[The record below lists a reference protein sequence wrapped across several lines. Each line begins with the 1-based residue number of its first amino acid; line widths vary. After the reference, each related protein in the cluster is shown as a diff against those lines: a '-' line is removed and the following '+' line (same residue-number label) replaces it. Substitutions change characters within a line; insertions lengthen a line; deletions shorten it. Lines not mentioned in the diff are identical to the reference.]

1 MRLSNVLLFA
11 GLLAGA
17 SCATPDAENSLTG
30 DYLAGRLAARVNAID
45 DAAAAYSAAHAAA
58 PGQVDIL
65 RDAFFY
71 HLAAGEI
78 DAAAPYAEKLLAIGG
93 EASSDGLA
101 RVLLAARALK
111 AGRLRQ
117 AREILDGPMDTP
129 FVKSVGFLTD
139 VWIEAGLAGPEAAM
153 SRLEKTGTDVFAGFN
168 PLHRALL
175 AEMAGKIDEARAAHQ
190 ASVFAL
196 GGPVGRAAYGAFLE
210 RHGDEETA
218 RAYYQLLAGEA
229 GPARRTAEA
238 GLARLERGRASRAYA
253 RTTPNAGAAIAFY
266 SFGAAM
272 IDQAAGQRARAAEAG
287 FVLGEPRFN
296 LPLALTRI
304 ALYLDPTL
312 DEARRLVGTILN
324 VYGDYDG
331 AAAALSHIAPSSP
344 YFEQARI
351 EMARGLMAQERPADA
366 IKLLKNAIRRDPRG
380 RELRFTLANIY
391 ANEDE
396 HALAVTVLDDL
407 IARVGDEPDED
418 AWRYHVA
425 RGGSYLELD
434 RWPEAEADLERAVE
448 LAPDEPTALN
458 YLGYSWAER
467 GVNLERAFELIE
479 KAVELEPRSGAIID
493 SLGWAYYQR
502 GEYEEAVVHLERAA
516 ALEPDDATITDH
528 LGDVYWRLG
537 RETEARYQWR
547 RALELD
553 PDERLRTAIEKK
565 LKEGLPAEEGA

>member
-1 MRLSNVLLFA
+1 MSLTRALLFA

-17 SCATPDAENSLTG
+17 GCATHEADTSLTG
-30 DYLAGRLAARVNAID
+30 EYLAGRLAARVNAID
-45 DAAAAYSAAHAAA
+45 DAAAAYSAAHEAA

-78 DAAAPYAEKLLAIGG
+78 DAAAPYAEKLVAIGG
-93 EASSDGLA
+93 EASNDGLA
-101 RVLLAARALK
+101 RTLLAARALK
-111 AGRLRQ
+111 QGRLRQ
-117 AREILDGPMDTP
+117 ARAILNGPMETP

-139 VWIEAGLAGPEAAM
+139 VWIEAGLAGPESAM
-153 SRLEKTGTDVFAGFN
+153 ARLENPDTDIFAGFN

-210 RHGDEETA
+210 RRGDEETA
-218 RAYYQLLAGEA
+218 RAYYKLLEGEP
-229 GPARRTAEA
+229 GPARRAAEA
-238 GLARLERGRASRAYA
+238 GLARLDRGRASRAYA
-253 RTTPNAGAAIAFY
+253 KVSPSEGAAIAFY

-272 IDQAAGQRARAAEAG
+272 IDQAAGQRARAQEAG
-287 FVLGEPRFN
+287 FILGEPRFN
-296 LPLALTRI
+296 LPLALARI
-304 ALYLDPTL
+304 ALYLDPKL

-324 VYGDYDG
+324 VYGDYEG
-331 AAAALSHIAPSSP
+331 ATAALAGIAPSSP
-344 YFEQARI
+344 HFEQARI
-351 EMARGLMAQERPADA
+351 EMARGLMAQARPAEA
-366 IKLLKNAIRRDPRG
+366 INLLREAIRRDPDG
-380 RELRFTLANIY
+380 RELRFTLANVY
-391 ANEDE
+391 AGQGEHDKAVATLDE
-396 HALAVTVLDDL
+396 L
-407 IARVGDEPDED
+407 IGRAGDEPDD
-418 AWRYHVA
+418 GAWRYYVA
-425 RGGSYLELD
+425 RGASYLELD
-434 RWPEAEADLERAVE
+434 RWPDAEADLERAVE

-493 SLGWAYYQR
+493 SLGWAYYQL
-502 GEYEEAVVHLERAA
+502 GDYEKAVVHLERAA

-537 RETEARYQWR
+537 RKTEARYQWR

-553 PDERLRTAIEKK
+553 PGVRLKALIEKK
-565 LKEGLPAEEGA
+565 LEKGLASEEGA